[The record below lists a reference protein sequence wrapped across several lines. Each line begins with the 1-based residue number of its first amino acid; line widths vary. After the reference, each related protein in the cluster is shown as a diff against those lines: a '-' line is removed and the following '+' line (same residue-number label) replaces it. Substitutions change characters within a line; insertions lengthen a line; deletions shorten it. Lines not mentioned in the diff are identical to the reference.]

1 LLNFN
6 DGKTQNERE
15 FSEFLKSRIKGVMV
29 DEVKTRMLLNV
40 NLKTEEV
47 HINHGEGAKGLRRSV
62 PADQRYEKAVH

>member
-1 LLNFN
+1 
-6 DGKTQNERE
+6 
-15 FSEFLKSRIKGVMV
+15 MV

-62 PADQRYEKAVH
+62 PPDQRYEKAVH